1 MTVLESL
8 GCVRMLSK
16 VPNNLGEI
24 LSAKK
29 LFGDLHSYKMLPSFW
44 NYKFLFVTCLV
55 NQSYTGSMNLVKI
68 EKY

>member
-8 GCVRMLSK
+8 SCVRMLSK

-29 LFGDLHSYKMLPSFW
+29 LFGDLHSDKMSPSFW
-44 NYKFLFVTCLV
+44 NYKFLSGKCLENQKYTCSK
-55 NQSYTGSMNLVKI
+55 N
-68 EKY
+68 